1 MTEDTGEHRKSVRLS
16 NLTNYWLHFFP
27 SILAFNEPTYKFSLL
42 NRSCFTGR
50 ILFYFIRR
58 EAVYMQTL

>member
-16 NLTNYWLHFFP
+16 NLPTYWLHIFP